1 MANTIISP
9 NRYVQGRGELK
20 NLPEHAKK
28 LGKKLFVIISASGLK
43 RVRDLLEKSFENTG
57 MELVFEEFQGEC
69 CETEIKRLGSR
80 FQENKCDLV
89 VGVGGGKIHD
99 SAKAAAYY
107 QGAPVVIIPTI
118 ASTDAP
124 CSALSVIYSETGVFE
139 RYLFLNSNPDLVLV
153 DTDII
158 AAAPSRLLVSGMGDA
173 LATYF
178 EARAVAAS
186 GALSCAGGKPTKGA
200 LALAKLCYETLLEDG
215 VKAKLAV
222 EAGAC
227 TQAVENI
234 IEANTY
240 LSGIGFESGGLAG
253 AHAIHN
259 GLTVIKDCHHLY
271 HGEKVAFGTLTQL
284 VLENAGQKLLEE
296 VIGFCMDVGLPT
308 TFAELG
314 MARPDK
320 DQLKNPPTNCTIVQ
334 KNVKFVRCFVA
345 WINAII
351 KQILKIQ
358 FCLFGLVIG
367 IVLAV
372 CQPRVFK

>member
-57 MELVFEEFQGEC
+57 MEPVFEEFQGEC

-320 DQLKNPPTNCTIVQ
+320 DLLMEAAVRACSPDDTLVNMPFEVTPEMVYAAMVGADALGRYFKN
-334 KNVKFVRCFVA
+334 
-345 WINAII
+345 
-351 KQILKIQ
+351 
-358 FCLFGLVIG
+358 
-367 IVLAV
+367 
-372 CQPRVFK
+372 

>member
-284 VLENAGQKLLEE
+284 VLENAGQESLEE

-320 DQLKNPPTNCTIVQ
+320 DLLMEAAVRACSPDDTLVNMPFEVTPEMVYAAMVGTDALGRYFKN
-334 KNVKFVRCFVA
+334 
-345 WINAII
+345 
-351 KQILKIQ
+351 
-358 FCLFGLVIG
+358 
-367 IVLAV
+367 
-372 CQPRVFK
+372 

>member
-153 DTDII
+153 DTDIT

-320 DQLKNPPTNCTIVQ
+320 DLLMEAAVRACSPDDTLVNMPFEVTPEMVYAAMVGADALGRYFKN
-334 KNVKFVRCFVA
+334 
-345 WINAII
+345 
-351 KQILKIQ
+351 
-358 FCLFGLVIG
+358 
-367 IVLAV
+367 
-372 CQPRVFK
+372 

>member
-99 SAKAAAYY
+99 SAKAASYY

-320 DQLKNPPTNCTIVQ
+320 DLLMEAAVRACSPDDTLVNMPFEVTPEMVYAAMVGADALGRYFKN
-334 KNVKFVRCFVA
+334 
-345 WINAII
+345 
-351 KQILKIQ
+351 
-358 FCLFGLVIG
+358 
-367 IVLAV
+367 
-372 CQPRVFK
+372 

>member
-1 MANTIISP
+1 
-9 NRYVQGRGELK
+9 
-20 NLPEHAKK
+20 
-28 LGKKLFVIISASGLK
+28 
-43 RVRDLLEKSFENTG
+43 

-284 VLENAGQKLLEE
+284 VLENAGQESLEE

-320 DQLKNPPTNCTIVQ
+320 DLLMEAAVRVCSPGDTLGNMPFEVTPEMVYAAMVGADALGRYFKN
-334 KNVKFVRCFVA
+334 
-345 WINAII
+345 
-351 KQILKIQ
+351 
-358 FCLFGLVIG
+358 
-367 IVLAV
+367 
-372 CQPRVFK
+372 

>member
-20 NLPEHAKK
+20 NLPEHTKK

-320 DQLKNPPTNCTIVQ
+320 DLLMEAAVRACSPDDTLVNMPFEVTPEMVYAAMVGADALGRYFKN
-334 KNVKFVRCFVA
+334 
-345 WINAII
+345 
-351 KQILKIQ
+351 
-358 FCLFGLVIG
+358 
-367 IVLAV
+367 
-372 CQPRVFK
+372 

>member
-284 VLENAGQKLLEE
+284 VLENAGQKSLEE

-320 DQLKNPPTNCTIVQ
+320 DLLMEAAVRACSPDDTLVNMPFEVTPEMVYAAMVGADALGRYFKN
-334 KNVKFVRCFVA
+334 
-345 WINAII
+345 
-351 KQILKIQ
+351 
-358 FCLFGLVIG
+358 
-367 IVLAV
+367 
-372 CQPRVFK
+372 

>member
-259 GLTVIKDCHHLY
+259 GLTVIKDCYHLY

-320 DQLKNPPTNCTIVQ
+320 DLLMEAAVRACSPDDTLVNMPFEVTPEMVYAAMVGADALGRYFKN
-334 KNVKFVRCFVA
+334 
-345 WINAII
+345 
-351 KQILKIQ
+351 
-358 FCLFGLVIG
+358 
-367 IVLAV
+367 
-372 CQPRVFK
+372 

>member
-43 RVRDLLEKSFENTG
+43 RVRNLLEKSFENTG

-284 VLENAGQKLLEE
+284 VLENAGQESLEE

-320 DQLKNPPTNCTIVQ
+320 NLLMEAAVRACSPDDTLVNMPFEVTPEMVYAAMVGADALGRYFKN
-334 KNVKFVRCFVA
+334 
-345 WINAII
+345 
-351 KQILKIQ
+351 
-358 FCLFGLVIG
+358 
-367 IVLAV
+367 
-372 CQPRVFK
+372 

>member
-158 AAAPSRLLVSGMGDA
+158 AAAPSRLLVSGRGDA

-320 DQLKNPPTNCTIVQ
+320 DLLMEAAVRACSPDDTLVNMPFEVTPEMVYAAMVGADALGRYFKN
-334 KNVKFVRCFVA
+334 
-345 WINAII
+345 
-351 KQILKIQ
+351 
-358 FCLFGLVIG
+358 
-367 IVLAV
+367 
-372 CQPRVFK
+372 

>member
-89 VGVGGGKIHD
+89 VGMGGGKIHD

-320 DQLKNPPTNCTIVQ
+320 DLLMEAAVRACSPDDMLVNMPFEVTPEMVYAAMVGADALGRYFKN
-334 KNVKFVRCFVA
+334 
-345 WINAII
+345 
-351 KQILKIQ
+351 
-358 FCLFGLVIG
+358 
-367 IVLAV
+367 
-372 CQPRVFK
+372 

>member
-173 LATYF
+173 LA
-178 EARAVAAS
+178 RAVAAS

-284 VLENAGQKLLEE
+284 VLENAGQESLEE

-320 DQLKNPPTNCTIVQ
+320 DLLMEAAVRACSPDDTLVNMPFEVTPEMVYAAMVGADALGRYFKN
-334 KNVKFVRCFVA
+334 
-345 WINAII
+345 
-351 KQILKIQ
+351 
-358 FCLFGLVIG
+358 
-367 IVLAV
+367 
-372 CQPRVFK
+372 

>member
-320 DQLKNPPTNCTIVQ
+320 DLLMEAAVRACSPDDTLVNMPFEVTPEMVYAAMAVSYTHLTLPTI
-334 KNVKFVRCFVA
+334 A
-345 WINAII
+345 
-351 KQILKIQ
+351 
-358 FCLFGLVIG
+358 
-367 IVLAV
+367 
-372 CQPRVFK
+372 

>member
-28 LGKKLFVIISASGLK
+28 LGKKLFVIISASGIK
-43 RVRDLLEKSFENTG
+43 RVRDLLEKSFENTV

-320 DQLKNPPTNCTIVQ
+320 DLLMEAAVRACSPDDTLVNMPFEVTPEMVYAAMVGADALGRYFKN
-334 KNVKFVRCFVA
+334 
-345 WINAII
+345 
-351 KQILKIQ
+351 
-358 FCLFGLVIG
+358 
-367 IVLAV
+367 
-372 CQPRVFK
+372 

>member
-124 CSALSVIYSETGVFE
+124 CSALSVMYSETGVFE

-320 DQLKNPPTNCTIVQ
+320 DLLMEAAVRACSPDDTLVNMPFEVTPEMVYAAMVGADALGRYFKN
-334 KNVKFVRCFVA
+334 
-345 WINAII
+345 
-351 KQILKIQ
+351 
-358 FCLFGLVIG
+358 
-367 IVLAV
+367 
-372 CQPRVFK
+372 

>member
-320 DQLKNPPTNCTIVQ
+320 DLLMEAAVRACSPDDTLVNMPFEVTPEMVYAAMVGADALGRYIKN
-334 KNVKFVRCFVA
+334 
-345 WINAII
+345 
-351 KQILKIQ
+351 
-358 FCLFGLVIG
+358 
-367 IVLAV
+367 
-372 CQPRVFK
+372 

>member
-200 LALAKLCYETLLEDG
+200 LA
-215 VKAKLAV
+215 
-222 EAGAC
+222 
-227 TQAVENI
+227 
-234 IEANTY
+234 
-240 LSGIGFESGGLAG
+240 
-253 AHAIHN
+253 
-259 GLTVIKDCHHLY
+259 
-271 HGEKVAFGTLTQL
+271 GTLTQL
-284 VLENAGQKLLEE
+284 VLENAGQESLEE

-320 DQLKNPPTNCTIVQ
+320 DLLMEAAVRACSPDDTLVNMPFEVTPEMVYAAMVGADALGRYFKN
-334 KNVKFVRCFVA
+334 
-345 WINAII
+345 
-351 KQILKIQ
+351 
-358 FCLFGLVIG
+358 
-367 IVLAV
+367 
-372 CQPRVFK
+372 

>member
-320 DQLKNPPTNCTIVQ
+320 DLLMEAAVRACSPDGTLVNMTFEVAPEVVYGAMVGADALGRYFKN
-334 KNVKFVRCFVA
+334 
-345 WINAII
+345 
-351 KQILKIQ
+351 
-358 FCLFGLVIG
+358 
-367 IVLAV
+367 
-372 CQPRVFK
+372 

>member
-107 QGAPVVIIPTI
+107 QGAPVVIIPII

-320 DQLKNPPTNCTIVQ
+320 DLLMEAAVRACSPDDTLVNMPFEVTPEMVYAAMVGADALGRYFKN
-334 KNVKFVRCFVA
+334 
-345 WINAII
+345 
-351 KQILKIQ
+351 
-358 FCLFGLVIG
+358 
-367 IVLAV
+367 
-372 CQPRVFK
+372 

>member
-20 NLPEHAKK
+20 NLPEHANK

-320 DQLKNPPTNCTIVQ
+320 DLLMEAAVRACSPDDTLVNMPFEVTPEMVYAAMVGADALGRYFKN
-334 KNVKFVRCFVA
+334 
-345 WINAII
+345 
-351 KQILKIQ
+351 
-358 FCLFGLVIG
+358 
-367 IVLAV
+367 
-372 CQPRVFK
+372 

>member
-158 AAAPSRLLVSGMGDA
+158 AAAPSRLLVSGMGAA

-320 DQLKNPPTNCTIVQ
+320 DLLMEAAVRACSPDDTLVNMPFEVTPEMVYAAMVGADALGRYFKN
-334 KNVKFVRCFVA
+334 
-345 WINAII
+345 
-351 KQILKIQ
+351 
-358 FCLFGLVIG
+358 
-367 IVLAV
+367 
-372 CQPRVFK
+372 

>member
-284 VLENAGQKLLEE
+284 VLENAPEEEIEE
-296 VIGFCMDVGLPT
+296 VVSFCIEVGLPV
-308 TFAELG
+308 TFAEMGIKKVDREKLMEAATLASAEG
-314 MARPDK
+314 DTLRNMPLEVTPEKVCAAMIAADAIGRYFK
-320 DQLKNPPTNCTIVQ
+320 D
-334 KNVKFVRCFVA
+334 
-345 WINAII
+345 
-351 KQILKIQ
+351 
-358 FCLFGLVIG
+358 
-367 IVLAV
+367 
-372 CQPRVFK
+372 

>member
-253 AHAIHN
+253 AQAIPN
-259 GLTVIKDCHHLY
+259 GLTVIKDGHHLY

-284 VLENAGQKLLEE
+284 VLENAGQESLEE

-320 DQLKNPPTNCTIVQ
+320 DLLMEAAVRACSPDDTLVNMPFEVTPEMVYAAMVGADALGRYFKN
-334 KNVKFVRCFVA
+334 
-345 WINAII
+345 
-351 KQILKIQ
+351 
-358 FCLFGLVIG
+358 
-367 IVLAV
+367 
-372 CQPRVFK
+372 

>member
-43 RVRDLLEKSFENTG
+43 RVRDLLEKSFENTA

-320 DQLKNPPTNCTIVQ
+320 DLLMEAAVRACSPDDTLVNMPFEVTPEMVYAAMVGADALGRYFKN
-334 KNVKFVRCFVA
+334 
-345 WINAII
+345 
-351 KQILKIQ
+351 
-358 FCLFGLVIG
+358 
-367 IVLAV
+367 
-372 CQPRVFK
+372 

>member
-43 RVRDLLEKSFENTG
+43 RVRNLLEKSFENTG

-320 DQLKNPPTNCTIVQ
+320 DLLMEAAVRACSPDDTLVNMPFEVTPEMVYAAMVGADALGRYFKN
-334 KNVKFVRCFVA
+334 
-345 WINAII
+345 
-351 KQILKIQ
+351 
-358 FCLFGLVIG
+358 
-367 IVLAV
+367 
-372 CQPRVFK
+372 

>member
-1 MANTIISP
+1 MANTINSP

-259 GLTVIKDCHHLY
+259 GLTVIKACHHLY

-284 VLENAGQKLLEE
+284 VLENAGQESLEE

-320 DQLKNPPTNCTIVQ
+320 DLLMEAAVRACSPDDTLVNMPFEVTPEMVYAAMVGADALGRYFKN
-334 KNVKFVRCFVA
+334 
-345 WINAII
+345 
-351 KQILKIQ
+351 
-358 FCLFGLVIG
+358 
-367 IVLAV
+367 
-372 CQPRVFK
+372 

>member
-28 LGKKLFVIISASGLK
+28 LGKKLFVIISASGVK

-320 DQLKNPPTNCTIVQ
+320 DLLMEAAVRACSPDDTLVNMPFEVTPEMVYAAMVGADALGRYFKN
-334 KNVKFVRCFVA
+334 
-345 WINAII
+345 
-351 KQILKIQ
+351 
-358 FCLFGLVIG
+358 
-367 IVLAV
+367 
-372 CQPRVFK
+372 

>member
-1 MANTIISP
+1 M
-9 NRYVQGRGELK
+9 QGRGELK

-320 DQLKNPPTNCTIVQ
+320 DLLMEAAVRACSPDDTLVNMPFEVTPEMVYAAMVGADALGRYFKN
-334 KNVKFVRCFVA
+334 
-345 WINAII
+345 
-351 KQILKIQ
+351 
-358 FCLFGLVIG
+358 
-367 IVLAV
+367 
-372 CQPRVFK
+372 

>member
-240 LSGIGFESGGLAG
+240 LRGIGFESGGLAG

-284 VLENAGQKLLEE
+284 VLENAGQESLEE

-320 DQLKNPPTNCTIVQ
+320 DLLMEAAVRACSPDDTLVNMPFEVTPEMVYAAMVGADALGRYFKN
-334 KNVKFVRCFVA
+334 
-345 WINAII
+345 
-351 KQILKIQ
+351 
-358 FCLFGLVIG
+358 
-367 IVLAV
+367 
-372 CQPRVFK
+372 

>member
-173 LATYF
+173 PVSYTHLDVYKRQLLYT
-178 EARAVAAS
+178 
-186 GALSCAGGKPTKGA
+186 TKDSPCKG
-200 LALAKLCYETLLEDG
+200 YR
-215 VKAKLAV
+215 
-222 EAGAC
+222 
-227 TQAVENI
+227 
-234 IEANTY
+234 
-240 LSGIGFESGGLAG
+240 GIRRITS
-253 AHAIHN
+253 
-259 GLTVIKDCHHLY
+259 
-271 HGEKVAFGTLTQL
+271 
-284 VLENAGQKLLEE
+284 VLE
-296 VIGFCMDVGLPT
+296 LPT
-308 TFAELG
+308 TNIFSRFMG
-314 MARPDK
+314 S
-320 DQLKNPPTNCTIVQ
+320 PP
-334 KNVKFVRCFVA
+334 KKFFR
-345 WINAII
+345 
-351 KQILKIQ
+351 K
-358 FCLFGLVIG
+358 
-367 IVLAV
+367 
-372 CQPRVFK
+372 

>member
-20 NLPEHAKK
+20 KICRSTLKK

-320 DQLKNPPTNCTIVQ
+320 DLLMEAA
-334 KNVKFVRCFVA
+334 VRA
-345 WINAII
+345 RSPDDT
-351 KQILKIQ
+351 
-358 FCLFGLVIG
+358 LVNMPFEVTPEMVYAAMVG
-367 IVLAV
+367 ADALG
-372 CQPRVFK
+372 RYF